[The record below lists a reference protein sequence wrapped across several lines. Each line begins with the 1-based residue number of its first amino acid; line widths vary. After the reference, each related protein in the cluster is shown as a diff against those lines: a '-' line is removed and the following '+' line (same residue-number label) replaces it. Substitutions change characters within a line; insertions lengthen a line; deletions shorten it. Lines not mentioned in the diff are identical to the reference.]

1 MAFGAMCSEDTFLK
15 LRMRKENG
23 MPYCTSGGISLY
35 FEVYGQG
42 TPLLLLSGL
51 GGGVWS
57 WFGQIPFFQA
67 QYQTIAFDNRGA
79 GRSDIP
85 PPPYAIREFAR
96 DALRLLDH
104 LQVEQAFVMGLS
116 MGGMIAQELALMA
129 PHRMRALVLGCTH
142 CGGSLHISPS
152 SRVLQTLM
160 NNGGITQE
168 GIIRKNLPLFFSETF
183 LRDQPESAETY
194 VQNLLQAPHQPAE
207 AFEGQLKAIRDFDC
221 CARLYSISTPTLI
234 VTGSMD
240 ILVPPE
246 NSRILAERISH
257 AEHVVIPGAGH
268 ALHVECRD
276 TLNALALDFFNRH
289 SAENAPTEKRRP

>member
-1 MAFGAMCSEDTFLK
+1 
-15 LRMRKENG
+15 

-35 FEVYGQG
+35 YQVQGQG

-67 QYQTIAFDNRGA
+67 HYQTIAFDNRGA

-85 PPPYAIREFAR
+85 PPPYAIHEFAR
-96 DALRLLDH
+96 DALGLLDH
-104 LQVEQAFVMGLS
+104 LQVEQAFVLGLS
-116 MGGMIAQELALMA
+116 MGGMIAQELILTA
-129 PHRMRALVLGCTH
+129 PHRVRALVLGCTH

-152 SRVLQTLM
+152 PRVVQTLM
-160 NNGGITQE
+160 NNAGLTQE
-168 GIIRKNLPLFFSETF
+168 GVIRKNLPLFFSEAG
-183 LRDQPESAETY
+183 LQSRREDVESY
-194 VQNLLQAPHQPAE
+194 VQALLQAPHQSAE
-207 AFEGQLKAIRDFDC
+207 AFEAQLKAIRDFDC
-221 CARLYSISTPTLI
+221 CGRLDAISTPTLI
-234 VTGSMD
+234 ITGSMD

-246 NSRILAERISH
+246 NSRILAERIPH

-276 TLNALALDFFNRH
+276 TLNTLALDFFNRH
-289 SAENAPTEKRRP
+289 SAENVPIRKLRP